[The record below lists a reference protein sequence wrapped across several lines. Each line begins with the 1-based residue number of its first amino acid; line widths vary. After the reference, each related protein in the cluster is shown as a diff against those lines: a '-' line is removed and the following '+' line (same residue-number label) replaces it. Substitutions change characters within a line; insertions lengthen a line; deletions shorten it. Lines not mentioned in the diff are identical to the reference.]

1 MMPTWRNI
9 IVRLVL
15 AVTLCLVEGSRCA
28 VAEPPATG
36 PSSAGKIV
44 VALRSRVQVEARVIQ
59 LTDIAQVTGGDAELR
74 ERVKALDLEDALQ
87 PGESL
92 TITPTQVEFRLR
104 LAGIDID
111 GVSIRGTPVRVT
123 ARGTNSA
130 RGTATLASAVKTTTN
145 STRAI
150 SREDGSL
157 QSAILKSAE
166 DCIVAKLPWK
176 ADAVEIRLAQPLV
189 RDVSQIENAS
199 GYECRAE
206 LRAAGP
212 AVGRVQ
218 VRVVAEAPNKP
229 SFDVQV
235 VLDVRHFEGV
245 VLATKTLE
253 RGQTISATDVY
264 IDRQDVTELPDYC
277 SNVDQLIGA
286 TTKRSVRALL
296 PLRNGDIEPI
306 GRSANAVLIKRRD
319 RVKMIAKTG
328 ALNVTVMGEA
338 LQEGRAGETIR
349 LRNVDSNATVQG
361 RVTGANEV
369 EITF

>member
-1 MMPTWRNI
+1 MMLTWRNI
-9 IVRLVL
+9 FVCSAL
-15 AVTLCLVEGSRCA
+15 AATLCLVEGSRCA
-28 VAEPPATG
+28 AAEPSAAG
-36 PSSAGKIV
+36 PSLAGKIV
-44 VALRSRVQVEARVIQ
+44 VALRSQVQVDARVIR
-59 LTDIAQVTGGDAELR
+59 LTDIAQVTGADAELR

-92 TITPTQVEFRLR
+92 AITPAQVEFRLR
-104 LAGIDID
+104 LAGIDIN

-123 ARGTNSA
+123 VRGTNSV
-130 RGTATLASAVKTTTN
+130 RGTATLASAVRTKTN
-145 STRAI
+145 SARAV
-150 SREDGSL
+150 SREGCSL
-157 QSAILKSAE
+157 ETVILKAAE
-166 DCIVAKLPWK
+166 ECVVAKLPWK

-189 RDVSQIENAS
+189 RDVSQIENGS
-199 GYECRAE
+199 GYECHAE
-206 LRAAGP
+206 LRSAGP

-218 VRVVAEAPNKP
+218 VRVIAEAPNKP
-229 SFDVQV
+229 SFDVQIL
-235 VLDVRHFEGV
+235 LDVRHFDDV
-245 VLATKTLE
+245 VLTTKTLA
-253 RGQTISATDVY
+253 RGQMISAADVY
-264 IDRQDVTELPDYC
+264 VDRQDVTEMTDYC
-277 SNVDQLIGA
+277 SNVDQMIGA

-306 GRSANAVLIKRRD
+306 GRSANAILIKRRD

-328 ALNVTVMGEA
+328 VLNVTVMGEA